1 MSLTCVNK
9 VKTCT
14 GCMACQDEFH
24 TAEEEIISEDERKAA
39 YEILDIAKAAFMVT
53 YGIKDYQAVDLM
65 RDYVYA
71 Q

>member
-14 GCMACQDEFH
+14 GCMTCQDE
-24 TAEEEIISEDERKAA
+24 TPAVEEEIISEDEREEA
-39 YEILDIAKAAFMVT
+39 YESLDVLKSMLMHM
-53 YGIKDYQAVDLM
+53 YNLKEYQAIEVI
-65 RDYVYA
+65 RDYTYA

>member
-1 MSLTCVNK
+1 
-9 VKTCT
+9 
-14 GCMACQDEFH
+14 MACQDEFH